1 MEKDQQSVAKGQ
13 MIVLMQTGCSWK
25 EAARQAGVQTSRSA
39 AYRLL
44 QKVRT
49 QGEAGLQDGRHG
61 HPYKVPLPVRL
72 WLEDPSQVDAQT
84 PSRVVQQA
92 LAERFGIHVSVSHL
106 NAVRAVLGRGRQTRP
121 LGRKKNRN
129 CRQTTSHSG

>member
-1 MEKDQQSVAKGQ
+1 MEEDQRCVAKGQ
-13 MIVLMQTGCSWK
+13 MIALMQTGCSWK

-61 HPYKVPLPVRL
+61 HPYKVSPPVRQ
-72 WLEDPSQVDAQT
+72 WLEDTSQVDVQT
-84 PSRVVQQA
+84 PSHAVQQI
-92 LAERFGIHVSVSHL
+92 LVERFGIHVSVSHL
-106 NAVRAVLGRGRQTRP
+106 NAVRAALGRSSQTRP

-129 CRQTTSHSG
+129 RSQAMSHSG